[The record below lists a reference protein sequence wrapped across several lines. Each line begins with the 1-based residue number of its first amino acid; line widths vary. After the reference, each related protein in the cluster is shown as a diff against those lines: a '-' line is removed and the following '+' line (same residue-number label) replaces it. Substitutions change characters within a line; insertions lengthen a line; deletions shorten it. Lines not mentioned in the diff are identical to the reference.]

1 LARRTARRIVEPTT
15 TAPNTEALM
24 PFWMLEVIQA
34 LVLVL
39 LALGV
44 QRAIRRSG
52 HAYAAELFEHSPKI
66 GAAFVLLS
74 DIGLYL
80 IFAAYTLFNVSIE
93 SGRTN
98 AAASDFGEVV
108 ASVGGIALIIG
119 ILHMVNIVFLPLLA
133 GIMGGTGL
141 RHDEPGGVS
150 SSGRLQGR
158 TGAVNVTVTLQE
170 AG

>member
-1 LARRTARRIVEPTT
+1 
-15 TAPNTEALM
+15 M
-24 PFWMLEVIQA
+24 PFWMLEVVQA
-34 LVLVL
+34 VLLVG

-52 HAYAAELFEHSPKI
+52 RAYATEVFEHSPKI
-66 GAAFVLLS
+66 GEAFVLLA

-98 AAASDFGEVV
+98 ATAADFGEIV

-119 ILHMVNIVFLPLLA
+119 ILHLLNIVFLPLLA
-133 GIMGGTGL
+133 GLMGGTAR
-141 RHDEPGGVS
+141 RHNEPGAGLS

-170 AG
+170 AA

>member
-1 LARRTARRIVEPTT
+1 
-15 TAPNTEALM
+15 M
-24 PFWMLEVIQA
+24 KFWMLEVLQA
-34 LVLVL
+34 VLLVG

-52 HAYAAELFEHSPKI
+52 RAYAAELFEHSPKI
-66 GAAFVLLS
+66 GEAFVLLS

-98 AAASDFGEVV
+98 AKAPDFAELV
-108 ASVGGIALIIG
+108 ASVGGIALVIG

-133 GIMGGTGL
+133 GLMGGTRRESG
-141 RHDEPGGVS
+141 PGPS
-150 SSGRLQGR
+150 SSHQLQGR
-158 TGAVNVTVTLQE
+158 AGAVNVTITLEE
-170 AG
+170 AA